1 MKISNLFNL
10 IAHEVV
16 PRKCIDHM
24 ESAGYVVRCSRCGEP
39 IAICYH
45 FDDEL
50 RVSVLPRF
58 RRYKEQIENK
68 LRKGN
73 DLSSGKQNDA
83 VYECGTWKC
92 EGVGD

>member
-1 MKISNLFNL
+1 MKTSNLFNL
-10 IAHEVV
+10 IAHEVM

-24 ESAGYVVRCSRCGEP
+24 ESAGYMIRCSRCGEP

-73 DLSSGKQNDA
+73 DLSSGK
-83 VYECGTWKC
+83 
-92 EGVGD
+92 